1 MANFAPSGSPDTDLP
16 GLFGLAAAMLV
27 TGFSMARLPR
37 LIEAIGGGVAVSLD
51 TVGRYMAGG
60 FAAEASGAAAAIATR
75 VV

>member
-1 MANFAPSGSPDTDLP
+1 
-16 GLFGLAAAMLV
+16 MLV